1 MHVSD
6 CASIADSCVNKAEF
20 KSKGAANR
28 DHKSQISLECSYP
41 FSFSTRVDVLRAYR
55 VCFLSNW
62 IRILSNKDAAYVCVL
77 LSVVKGVSIWE

>member
-1 MHVSD
+1 MHVSG
-6 CASIADSCVNKAEF
+6 CASIADSCVHKAEF
-20 KSKGAANR
+20 KSKGAANG

-41 FSFSTRVDVLRAYR
+41 FTFSTRVDVLRAYR

-62 IRILSNKDAAYVCVL
+62 IRVLSNKDAACVCVL